1 MKITTTNN
9 YKAETL
15 SVDMRDQDRSYNTV
29 TITVFDDYV
38 NVRINYDD
46 FVLTLPT
53 SLGMK
58 LMETALAEL
67 NAISQSESTS

>member
-9 YKAETL
+9 YQAETL
-15 SVDMRDQDRSYNTV
+15 SVDMRDQDRSYNAV

-46 FVLTLPT
+46 LVLSLPM
-53 SLGMK
+53 SLGIK

-67 NAISQSESTS
+67 SAISQSDSTS